1 MIYYN
6 LNVFTCFIQSIYF
19 GRREGGGGLNLQKNY
34 NILIVGYKNE
44 IDNNHYRQSIMHF
57 QILEIG

>member
-1 MIYYN
+1 MY
-6 LNVFTCFIQSIYF
+6 LHVSFKAFTSEE
-19 GRREGGGGLNLQKNY
+19 GRGGGLNLQKNY

>member
-1 MIYYN
+1 MFHSKH
-6 LNVFTCFIQSIYF
+6 LLRKK
-19 GRREGGGGLNLQKNY
+19 GGGGGLNLQKNY